1 MKKIFGFLFLLT
13 VFYCSK
19 DEFRSYF
26 LSVIANTGGTVS
38 ILASEYDAE
47 GKYVSV
53 GKEYSGGKI
62 VDIRATPDDEYRFV
76 SWSNGETKNPLSVV
90 VDKDIKI
97 NANFQK
103 AKYNLIISTYG
114 KGSVLEE
121 VVSLGRNTDPRYNSG
136 SVVRLTANAAYG
148 YRFVRWDGDLTSND
162 NPVELNID
170 SAKSIIAVFELI
182 MVDLEIIT
190 QGQGSVSQELM
201 EVTSS
206 NKNTT
211 YNYGDTVRLSPQP
224 EEGHDFISWSSDHVG
239 EENPLEISLTESKTI
254 QANFD
259 FELFNRSVGKWK
271 IRKKTENKL
280 PSWDMHSIIFR
291 RNYTYTIN
299 SNSGQIN
306 GAFNVISNSE
316 IDLTNYGSITG
327 VELNSNDE
335 DPSESIGNTLNFNL
349 SVPGEF
355 EGQIESEADENY
367 ESEVSETGEVLD
379 KTYVPDDNF
388 EQTLINLGYDDVLD
402 DYVNTS
408 AISGVQQL
416 NNSDWVGTI
425 SDLTGVE
432 DFVSLTS
439 LQADNMEVSQVDI
452 SNNIYLE
459 NLSIHSNNLTELDL
473 SNNINLRNVIIND
486 NQIEY
491 INLENNSFLEWFIA
505 GNNILSSIDLSNNS
519 ELLDL
524 RLDGNRLTELNIS
537 NNTKLKELNVRNS
550 CSECSTMQI
559 SSIDL
564 SNNLDLEVAQFYRNP
579 LTSIDVSNNPN
590 LKLLDLN
597 DISTFNGVIDF
608 SNNLAL
614 EEFVCS
620 CNISY
625 LDLSNNT
632 ELTSL
637 SLSYNSLTQIDISNN
652 LKLDQLN
659 LFNNNLNSLDVS
671 SNNLLLSLNTQNNS
685 DLECINVSE
694 NQLNNIPLD
703 WMKDQSTLYST
714 ECDIILQKTTILD
727 NNFEQALIDMGLD
740 DIIDNEVL
748 TNNINQITNLDLTDK
763 NIIDLTGIQDFSFLE
778 SISANTGNQIQG
790 VLDLSSNTNL
800 NYVDLANNQLSEL
813 YLNNNPNLTG
823 LFLYHNTSLSV
834 LEIGNS
840 PILETL
846 TIHDNLITELNLSNS
861 PKIKDM
867 RIWNS
872 KLESFDLSN
881 QTELEIL
888 RAQSIFKTEGKSI
901 DLSNNSS
908 LKIIDLR
915 NNFLESIDLS
925 SNSEV
930 EIVVLSENKLSSI
943 DLSNNSQIRI
953 LGLQV
958 NNINSLD
965 LSSINNLTLFRGFN
979 NDFTCVTLS
988 ETQINNIPQSCQEIG
1003 IPDNS
1008 DDPNQ
1013 ETCYGWELNDL
1024 SESYDYTPTWVVEQG
1039 VSYSINCDQDNG
1051 KTYVPDDNFEQALI
1065 ELGYDD
1071 VLDDYVNTIDVQ
1083 SITNLDIR
1091 DRTPKIVDLTG
1102 IESFSSLE
1110 ILNVTENSVVTL
1122 NLSDNINL
1130 VRLDADNNSIT
1141 AIDVSNS
1148 PNINFIS
1155 AVGNEFESIDLSG
1168 NPLLEELYIDRCNIS
1183 SIDLSNNSLLTYLT
1197 MDGLG
1202 TLNSIDLSNN
1212 TLLKL
1217 LRLEGTQLDTI
1228 DLSTNVNLEELVI
1241 NNNKLTSLDL
1251 STNSK
1256 LKILNCASQFADP
1269 QASTGVLNSLNI
1281 SNSADLQNL
1290 HIENNSITSL
1300 DLSNNTNI
1308 TELNVSTNPLTAL
1321 DVSGLTNLQNFW
1333 ATVNGLECIQV
1344 NQNQLDN
1351 TPNTW
1356 DILNTTSLSIDCD

>member
-76 SWSNGETKNPLSVV
+76 SWSNGEIKNPLSVV

-349 SVPGEF
+349 SIPGEF

-564 SNNLDLEVAQFYRNP
+564 SNNLDLEVAHFYRNP

-625 LDLSNNT
+625 IDLSNNT

-637 SLSYNSLTQIDISNN
+637 SLAYNSLTQIDISNN
-652 LKLDQLN
+652 SKLEQLN
-659 LFNNNLNSLDVS
+659 LLNNNLNSLDVS

-703 WMKDQSTLYST
+703 WMKDQSTLY
-714 ECDIILQKTTILD
+714 
-727 NNFEQALIDMGLD
+727 
-740 DIIDNEVL
+740 
-748 TNNINQITNLDLTDK
+748 
-763 NIIDLTGIQDFSFLE
+763 
-778 SISANTGNQIQG
+778 
-790 VLDLSSNTNL
+790 
-800 NYVDLANNQLSEL
+800 
-813 YLNNNPNLTG
+813 
-823 LFLYHNTSLSV
+823 
-834 LEIGNS
+834 
-840 PILETL
+840 
-846 TIHDNLITELNLSNS
+846 
-861 PKIKDM
+861 
-867 RIWNS
+867 
-872 KLESFDLSN
+872 
-881 QTELEIL
+881 
-888 RAQSIFKTEGKSI
+888 
-901 DLSNNSS
+901 
-908 LKIIDLR
+908 
-915 NNFLESIDLS
+915 
-925 SNSEV
+925 
-930 EIVVLSENKLSSI
+930 
-943 DLSNNSQIRI
+943 
-953 LGLQV
+953 
-958 NNINSLD
+958 
-965 LSSINNLTLFRGFN
+965 
-979 NDFTCVTLS
+979 
-988 ETQINNIPQSCQEIG
+988 
-1003 IPDNS
+1003 
-1008 DDPNQ
+1008 
-1013 ETCYGWELNDL
+1013 
-1024 SESYDYTPTWVVEQG
+1024 
-1039 VSYSINCDQDNG
+1039 
-1051 KTYVPDDNFEQALI
+1051 
-1065 ELGYDD
+1065 
-1071 VLDDYVNTIDVQ
+1071 
-1083 SITNLDIR
+1083 
-1091 DRTPKIVDLTG
+1091 
-1102 IESFSSLE
+1102 
-1110 ILNVTENSVVTL
+1110 
-1122 NLSDNINL
+1122 
-1130 VRLDADNNSIT
+1130 
-1141 AIDVSNS
+1141 
-1148 PNINFIS
+1148 
-1155 AVGNEFESIDLSG
+1155 
-1168 NPLLEELYIDRCNIS
+1168 
-1183 SIDLSNNSLLTYLT
+1183 
-1197 MDGLG
+1197 
-1202 TLNSIDLSNN
+1202 
-1212 TLLKL
+1212 
-1217 LRLEGTQLDTI
+1217 
-1228 DLSTNVNLEELVI
+1228 
-1241 NNNKLTSLDL
+1241 
-1251 STNSK
+1251 
-1256 LKILNCASQFADP
+1256 
-1269 QASTGVLNSLNI
+1269 
-1281 SNSADLQNL
+1281 
-1290 HIENNSITSL
+1290 
-1300 DLSNNTNI
+1300 
-1308 TELNVSTNPLTAL
+1308 
-1321 DVSGLTNLQNFW
+1321 
-1333 ATVNGLECIQV
+1333 
-1344 NQNQLDN
+1344 
-1351 TPNTW
+1351 
-1356 DILNTTSLSIDCD
+1356 